1 MTSAVQDGHGAPPQ
15 GVVLTPDRAAQLGN
29 LYAQIVQS
37 VQSVLYADD
46 DTVQLAVGCLL
57 AQGHLLVEDLPGLGK
72 TTLAKGIAEGF
83 GAAEADDV
91 TSPTFTLIHEY
102 HGPDKDVYHID
113 LYRLEKPGELDSL
126 GLDDLMTEERNVL
139 LIEWGEK
146 FPRILQQKDAEIVIR
161 RVGHDER
168 KLRLTTGLES

>member
-1 MTSAVQDGHGAPPQ
+1 MMRAMTRDFTSH
-15 GVVLTPDRAAQLGN
+15 
-29 LYAQIVQS
+29 S
-37 VQSVLYADD
+37 ADD
-46 DTVQLAVGCLL
+46 TIELGRQLSALL
-57 AQGHLLVEDLPGLGK
+57 KNARLVLLRGDLGAGK

-102 HGPDKDVYHID
+102 HGPDRDVFHID
-113 LYRLEKPGELDSL
+113 LYRLDKPGELDSL
-126 GLDDLMTEERNVL
+126 GLEDLMHEERNVL
-139 LIEWGEK
+139 LVEWGEK

-168 KLRLTTGLES
+168 KVRLTTGA

>member
-1 MTSAVQDGHGAPPQ
+1 MIRAMTREYTSHSAEDTIELGRQMATQLQHAH
-15 GVVLTPDRAAQLGN
+15 VVLLRGDLG
-29 LYAQIVQS
+29 A
-37 VQSVLYADD
+37 
-46 DTVQLAVGCLL
+46 
-57 AQGHLLVEDLPGLGK
+57 GK

-168 KLRLTTGLES
+168 KLRLTTDSEI